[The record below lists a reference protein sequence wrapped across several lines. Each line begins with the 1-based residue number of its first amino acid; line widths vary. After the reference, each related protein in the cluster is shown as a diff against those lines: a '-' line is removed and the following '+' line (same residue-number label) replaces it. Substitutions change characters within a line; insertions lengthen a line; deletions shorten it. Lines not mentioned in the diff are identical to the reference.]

1 MAGSSDS
8 LRVVAYCVL
17 PQAYQLIA
25 GWCADHGHTLQ
36 LVVTTPGPKSRP
48 TGSYRGIVE
57 AAPRDQ
63 EILVT
68 TRMGRAL
75 SLLRQLQPDLVLS
88 FTFPYRLPAEVTT
101 VAKYGAVNLHPT
113 PLPAY
118 RGPNPFRSIYEGYPT
133 LGSTLHWLS
142 PEFDTGNIL
151 AQTLRPLP
159 DDRSIGP
166 LLGTWF
172 GTMRPTLELGI
183 PRAVAGDPGTPQ
195 DEREASYGA
204 FFTAEERRL
213 DWDTPAALLQGRA
226 VVLNLN
232 SEGQADH
239 DAPGCTAAIDGAE
252 HAVQR
257 ITPLAGVAPPAAPG
271 AVLARADG
279 AIVLCCADAVL
290 QVEARPL

>member
-1 MAGSSDS
+1 MPATPDS
-8 LRVVAYCVL
+8 LRIVAYCVL

-25 GWCADHGHTLQ
+25 GWCADHGHKLL

-48 TGSYRGIVE
+48 TNSYRGILD

-68 TRMGRAL
+68 TRMQRTL
-75 SLLRQLQPDLVLS
+75 LLLRELQPDLVLS

-101 VAKYGAVNLHPT
+101 IPRYGGVNLHPT

-133 LGSTLHWLS
+133 LGSTLHWIA
-142 PEFDTGNIL
+142 PDFDTGSVL
-151 AQTLRPLP
+151 AQTLCPLP

-166 LLGTWF
+166 LMGAWF
-172 GTMRPTLELGI
+172 GTMRPTLEQGI
-183 PRAVAGDPGTPQ
+183 PRALAGEPGTAQ
-195 DEREASYGA
+195 DESKASYGG
-204 FFTAEERRL
+204 FFTPEERRL
-213 DWDTPAALLQGRA
+213 DWNTPATLLQGRA

-239 DAPGCTAAIDGAE
+239 DAPGCTAVIDGAE

-257 ITPLAGVAPPAAPG
+257 ITPLAGLIPPAAPG
-271 AVLARADG
+271 TVLARTAG
-279 AIVLCCADAVL
+279 AVTLCCADAVL
-290 QVEARPL
+290 QVEMRPL